1 MPLATKTIISPVMGK
16 LANSITGFTPLS
28 SAKYSSLGLI
38 LQIKPC
44 AVGLVC
50 DSRRV
55 LFFAVL
61 HAQEA
66 KIIAAIS
73 ATLFSVGC
81 YFDAGP
87 ASWYLNGCIRFKHEI
102 NIDYIE
108 VI

>member
-1 MPLATKTIISPVMGK
+1 M
-16 LANSITGFTPLS
+16 
-28 SAKYSSLGLI
+28 
-38 LQIKPC
+38 KPC

-50 DSRRV
+50 DSRKV
-55 LFFAVL
+55 LFL
-61 HAQEA
+61 LSCTQEA

-81 YFDAGP
+81 YFHAEP

-108 VI
+108 II